1 LDAPPPHGYSHGRM
15 IPEQVATL
23 AGPGVRLEARVAVP
37 AGASGGVVIC
47 HPHPLH
53 GGDMDNH
60 VVAVVAAAC
69 QAANLATLRFNFRG
83 VGGSSG
89 THDEGRGE
97 QADAAAA
104 LDHLAARLSTGAPLA
119 LAGYSF
125 GAVVATSVAADGRR
139 LAGLA
144 LVAPPLAFPGRE
156 PMRPPAA
163 LRGPLLVVA
172 GSADAY
178 CPGDA
183 LERLAKDVP
192 GAAVRV
198 IEGADH
204 FFSDAL
210 EPLREALSG
219 WARQVAACR

>member
-1 LDAPPPHGYSHGRM
+1 MIAAPGG
-15 IPEQVATL
+15 
-23 AGPGVRLEARVAVP
+23 RLEARVAMP
-37 AGASGGVVIC
+37 TGAAAGVVIC
-47 HPHPLH
+47 HPHPLY

-60 VVAVVAAAC
+60 IVAVAAAAC
-69 QAANLATLRFNFRG
+69 QGAGLATLRFNFRG

-89 THDEGRGE
+89 SHDEGRGE
-97 QADAAAA
+97 QGDAGAA
-104 LDHLAARLSTGAPLA
+104 LDHLATLLPVGAPLA

-125 GAVVATSVAADGRR
+125 GAVVAAALAADGRS

-144 LVAPPLAFPGRE
+144 LVAPPLAFPGRD
-156 PMRPPAA
+156 PLRPPTA

-178 CPGDA
+178 CPPDA
-183 LERLAKDVP
+183 LERLAKTMP
-192 GAAVRV
+192 GATVRV

-204 FFSDAL
+204 FFAGTLD
-210 EPLREALSG
+210 PLGEALSA

>member
-1 LDAPPPHGYSHGRM
+1 M

-23 AGPGVRLEARVAVP
+23 SAPGVRLDARVAVP
-37 AGASGGVVIC
+37 VGAAGGVVIC
-47 HPHPLH
+47 HPHPLY
-53 GGDMDNH
+53 GGDMDNQI
-60 VVAVVAAAC
+60 VAVVAVAC
-69 QAANLATLRFNFRG
+69 QAAGLATLRFNFRG

-89 THDEGRGE
+89 IHDEGRGE
-97 QADAAAA
+97 QVDAGAA
-104 LDHLAARLSTGAPLA
+104 LDHLAAGLPPGAPLA

-125 GAVVATSVAADGRR
+125 GAVVATAVAADGRA

-156 PMRPPAA
+156 ELRPPAA

-172 GSADAY
+172 GDTDAY
-178 CPGDA
+178 CPADA
-183 LERLAKDVP
+183 LECLAKRVP

-204 FFSDAL
+204 FFAGAL
-210 EPLREALSG
+210 EPLSEALSG
-219 WARQVAACR
+219 WARQVATCR